1 MAEASGRLFS
11 TQPGRGR
18 RVDAVHL
25 DAVDNVVDLGEV
37 LRGKQ
42 AGGWAHAGDLL
53 HLRRTSGVLLTSRQ
67 KSLSVCFL
75 PYQGRWRRVETGS
88 AAARGS
94 LGLGAAGRAP
104 WYNAV
109 DHPVESLV
117 LLYSGRGCTVVR
129 FKRPVV
135 VRDTIALGL
144 DGEEVLSRH
153 GGDLQDCLSRH
164 QPLLR
169 WNLRPVGERCERE
182 SHSVRERLEPRWAR
196 RTSPLA
202 RRPRLAT
209 GRSP

>member
-1 MAEASGRLFS
+1 MQG
-11 TQPGRGR
+11 TCYY
-18 RVDAVHL
+18 
-25 DAVDNVVDLGEV
+25 
-37 LRGKQ
+37 
-42 AGGWAHAGDLL
+42 
-53 HLRRTSGVLLTSRQ
+53 LRRTSGVLLTSRQ

-75 PYQGRWRRVETGS
+75 PYQGGWRGVETGS

-94 LGLGAAGRAP
+94 LGAARRAP
-104 WYNAV
+104 WYDAV

-129 FKRPVV
+129 LKRPVV

-153 GGDLQDCLSRH
+153 GGDLQDCLSCH

-169 WNLRPVGERCERE
+169 WNLRPVGERCKRG

-202 RRPRLAT
+202 RQPLLAT

>member
-129 FKRPVV
+129 LKRPVV
-135 VRDTIALGL
+135 VRDTVALGL

-169 WNLRPVGERCERE
+169 WNLRPVGERCERG
-182 SHSVRERLEPRWAR
+182 SRSVR
-196 RTSPLA
+196 
-202 RRPRLAT
+202 
-209 GRSP
+209 